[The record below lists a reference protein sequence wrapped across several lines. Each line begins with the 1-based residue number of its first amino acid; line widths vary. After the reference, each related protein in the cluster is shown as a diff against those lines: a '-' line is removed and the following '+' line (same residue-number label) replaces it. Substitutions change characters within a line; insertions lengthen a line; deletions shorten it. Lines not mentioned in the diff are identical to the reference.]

1 MEEYHYNLIPF
12 LEIRRFWEYRHKLG
26 IWSSINLFGN
36 VAVFVPFG
44 FFEPM
49 ASRHRSF
56 FGTVCDGLLFSIV
69 VEVFQLVTK
78 VGRFDV
84 DDLILNTI
92 GVGIGYLL
100 FLTGNA
106 IRRIYGTKRIR

>member
-1 MEEYHYNLIPF
+1 MESYHYNLVPL
-12 LEIRRFWEYRHKLG
+12 LEIRRFWRYRRQLG

-56 FGTVCDGLLFSIV
+56 WGTICDGLFFSMV

-84 DDLILNTI
+84 DDLILNTL

-100 FLTGNA
+100 FRIGDA
-106 IRRIYGTKRIR
+106 IRRMYGAKGIR